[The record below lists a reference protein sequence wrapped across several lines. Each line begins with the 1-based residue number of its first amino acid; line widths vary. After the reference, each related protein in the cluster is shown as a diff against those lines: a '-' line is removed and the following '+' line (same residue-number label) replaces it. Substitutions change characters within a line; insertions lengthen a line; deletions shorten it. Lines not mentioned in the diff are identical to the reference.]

1 MKLNKNFKLSTTVK
15 LSKIVSSQIAK
26 VKVYV
31 MYEGRNRNHTYFS
44 KKMIEEK
51 LIPTMYGM
59 PIVGEYIEEGEDFG
73 DHGGKVT
80 VKGNDVKFEST
91 TVAYGFIPESAVI
104 EWETVEERNGQ
115 KREYLVC
122 DAYVWYKRFPEVE
135 KILEE
140 PRNQSMEIEIMD
152 AKWDEELGAYDILDA
167 EFCGC
172 CILGKEVEPCF
183 ESARIGKFSLEK
195 MKFDLSEMAKELKE
209 VIKDSEVK
217 TEMKDEKVLVVEE
230 TANEEVVETIEEI
243 TEEVTEPVQ
252 EEQPTEEYSEV
263 VEEQTEEEVS
273 EENTVEETV
282 QELVQEVNEV
292 IESAPEETDETVIQ
306 NVQEAIQEV
315 ESAVTELV
323 DAIENADTEE
333 VVEETEPQ
341 DSLFQV
347 NYAEE
352 NATLKAEIESLREQ
366 VTSMEAELSEFRAL
380 KQQQELA
387 SKVEIVE
394 SFTSELTE
402 EELSP
407 IKENLENLSSQ
418 EIETQLFALLGKKK
432 MNYSANQ
439 KAESNKSVVLTNFS
453 HEDTSLPS
461 WARAIEKTLRK

>member
-31 MYEGRNRNHTYFS
+31 MYEGRNRNHTHFS

-59 PIVGEYIEEGEDFG
+59 PIIGEYIADGEDFG

-115 KREYLVC
+115 KRDYLVC

-152 AKWDEELGAYDILDA
+152 AKWDEELGAYDIIDA

-172 CILGKEVEPCF
+172 CVLGLDVEPCF
-183 ESARIGKFSLEK
+183 ESAKIGKFSLEK

-217 TEMKDEKVLVVEE
+217 TEMEDEKVVVVEE
-230 TANEEVVETIEEI
+230 TTNEEVIETIEEVVET
-243 TEEVTEPVQ
+243 PQ
-252 EEQPTEEYSEV
+252 EEQPAEEFAEV
-263 VEEQTEEEVS
+263 VEEPQEEEVS
-273 EENTVEETV
+273 EDSSVEETV
-282 QELVQEVNEV
+282 QELAQEVNEV
-292 IESAPEETDETVIQ
+292 IESAPEGTDETVIQ
-306 NVQEAIQEV
+306 NAQAAIQEV
-315 ESAVTELV
+315 ETAVSELV
-323 DAIENADTEE
+323 EATENTETEE
-333 VVEETEPQ
+333 VVEEETETQ

-352 NATLKAEIESLREQ
+352 NVALKAEIEGLKEQ
-366 VTSMEAELSEFRAL
+366 VAAMETELGEYRAL
-380 KQQQELA
+380 KQQQEMA
-387 SKVEIVE
+387 SKTEIVE
-394 SFTSELTE
+394 SFTNELTE

-407 IKENLENLSSQ
+407 IKENLENLSNE

-432 MNYSANQ
+432 MNFSAN
-439 KAESNKSVVLTNFS
+439 KADSNKAIVLTNFS
-453 HEDTSLPS
+453 HEDNSLPS
-461 WARAIEKTLRK
+461 WAKAIEQTLRK